1 MNKKILIFSG
11 AEVIGDGII
20 KLPFLALIKKRLPDY
35 KIYWI
40 TNNGTTVYN
49 NELKNYA
56 NIYIDKIFEKAQ
68 LSCLPWKPISKKFSL
83 DNISFDIIIDTQKA
97 VLRTVALKRIKCK
110 KFISSSANWFFSSKV
125 PENRKKNKTYYLKN
139 LIEMLD
145 LISDSSIKINYEN
158 KVPKK
163 LVSLIKDE
171 LKSEKKYI
179 GFAPGA
185 GDKKKIWDLKKF
197 LKVANY
203 FLKKGYVP
211 IFFLGPNEINY
222 QTTIKK
228 NLDKVIFI
236 EENITEF
243 SKIEI
248 VMASANFLACSLA
261 NDSGTSHMLANKK
274 TPQVKLF
281 GPTNKNKFSNPEFRI
296 KAIDSKDFGS
306 SDINSIKTDHVI
318 KTIESILS
326 IKT

>member
-40 TNNGTTVYN
+40 TNNGTTVYS
-49 NELKNYA
+49 NELKNFA
-56 NIYIDKIFEKAQ
+56 NIYVDKIFEKAE
-68 LSCLPWKPISKKFSL
+68 LSYLPWKPISKNFSL
-83 DNISFDIIIDTQKA
+83 DNISFDIIIDTQKTVA
-97 VLRTVALKRIKCK
+97 RTLALKRIKCK

-125 PENRKKNKTYYLKN
+125 PKNRKKNKKYYLEN

-158 KVPKK
+158 VVPNK
-163 LVSLIKDE
+163 LLSLIKNE
-171 LKSEKKYI
+171 LNTEKKYI

-185 GDKKKIWDLKKF
+185 GDKKKIWDLEKF
-197 LKVANY
+197 LNVANY
-203 FLKKGYVP
+203 FLKKNYIPV
-211 IFFLGPNEINY
+211 FYLGPNERNY
-222 QTTIKK
+222 QTTIEK
-228 NLDKVIFI
+228 NLNKVIFI

-248 VMASANFLACSLA
+248 VMASANFLSCSLA

-274 TPQVKLF
+274 SPQVKLF
-281 GPTNKNKFSNPEFRI
+281 GPTNKDKFSNPEFKI
-296 KAIDSKDFGS
+296 IAIDSKDFGS

-318 KTIESILS
+318 KKIESIL
-326 IKT
+326 